1 MKTIKTINDNE
12 EKKENKRYRVDLLY
26 RDISFG
32 REGFTV
38 LSLLVTGNGSSKGRL
53 LPGKLHVTKGR
64 APGMNIILDRN
75 IFHLEKWL

>member
-12 EKKENKRYRVDLLY
+12 EKKEERYRVDLLY

-32 REGFTV
+32 REGFDV
-38 LSLLVTGNGSSKGRL
+38 LSLLVTGNGSSKGLL
-53 LPGKLHVTKGR
+53 LPRKLHVNKGR
-64 APGMNIILDRN
+64 AQGMKITLGGN